1 MRNQGY
7 IKALMRENE
16 RMGMKGNMENA
27 ADCVLVEP
35 DRDWRRGRGVGVG
48 KKSLQ
53 WSTLL
58 DLPHYGHHLTLN
70 PAWVRAEKRAIQQLE
85 LSLGYLED
93 LRADSNLPVGS
104 CVPVLAR

>member
-35 DRDWRRGRGVGVG
+35 DRDWRRGRGVVE
-48 KKSLQ
+48 
-53 WSTLL
+53 
-58 DLPHYGHHLTLN
+58 
-70 PAWVRAEKRAIQQLE
+70 RKRSE
-85 LSLGYLED
+85 
-93 LRADSNLPVGS
+93 
-104 CVPVLAR
+104 